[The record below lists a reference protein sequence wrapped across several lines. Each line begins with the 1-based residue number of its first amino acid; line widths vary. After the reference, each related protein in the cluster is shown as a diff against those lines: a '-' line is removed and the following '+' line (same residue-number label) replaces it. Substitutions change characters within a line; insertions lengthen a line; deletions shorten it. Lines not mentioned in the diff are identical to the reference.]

1 MEYRNSMSAGAQV
14 GCRPQRLLCHP
25 RFGPHSAQRGS
36 LSFPLPGFPAARP
49 LKSSTTTLTIA
60 YYRFGICERF
70 FLRAARSSD
79 RGSSRPCRCSDRCLA
94 RLDGPRLPPLI
105 PEKDLGTADSTA
117 IPTSEGMTGWVAAGF
132 RPSRRSSALPHGP
145 SLHRQ
150 FHLLR
155 G

>member
-1 MEYRNSMSAGAQV
+1 MEYMNSTSAGAQV
-14 GCRPQRLLCHP
+14 GCRTQRLCCP
-25 RFGPHSAQRGS
+25 STFGPQSAQRGS

-49 LKSSTTTLTIA
+49 LESSTTTLTIA

-70 FLRAARSSD
+70 FLRVARSLD
-79 RGSSRPCRCSDRCLA
+79 RGSSMAGGCSDPCLA
-94 RLDGPRLPPLI
+94 RLDGPELPPLI
-105 PEKDLGTADSTA
+105 PGKDLGTGNSTT
-117 IPTSEGMTGWVAAGF
+117 IPTSEGMTGGVAAGF
-132 RPSRRSSALPHGP
+132 RRSRRPSVLPRGP